1 MKNKKVILVIGLI
14 IINFSFFIIGYLNYL
29 YPKLSDFTIN
39 SVSSKEVLAVNV
51 SKCAHAVEYNV
62 KVKKDD
68 NVIYE
73 STSTKEEILLDK
85 FYPDYDEEVTIS
97 VEAKNKNNDKKIS
110 SNEFVYKNN
119 EASLKKSESH
129 YVSKSSD
136 LYLNIDG
143 YDETK
148 NYYIELYYL
157 DNIIYDSKVYND
169 EIVIPSDTINKYS
182 GRITAVLKNE
192 NKRILSKYN
201 FYVNTPLVG
210 KLKIISPENEL
221 ETRWNDIIVKYMGAE
236 NANNIYV
243 SLYSNDELKERF
255 KVEPVNNQFK
265 IEANHLMENTAYNVV
280 VEALYEDYTELM
292 ESSSFIVYVK
302 AHETT
307 DGVYVSHNPYYIKQ
321 NTLVELNSMNSNAT
335 IYYTTDGSIPNENS
349 AIYKEP
355 IMITENMTIKTYAHT
370 HNRYDSVVNTYN
382 FNIEEKT
389 PVIYLSP
396 SNQDGNYGVE
406 SVNYT
411 TEKDMMNKLGDVVER
426 VLKENGLVVYR
437 NWPSGDIN
445 AWTSISN
452 SVHADFHLAI
462 HSNASGTHEARG
474 IEMFVDNE
482 TSKSFSIASNIYANL
497 WQIYPANNNENY
509 HRKIKYARGSLGEAN
524 DNFLPCGSLIEVA
537 YHDNTEDAAWIVN
550 NLEEI
555 GVNIAKSIINYYK

>member
-110 SNEFVYKNN
+110 SNEFVYKNK

-148 NYYIELYYL
+148 YYYIELYYL

-210 KLKIISPENEL
+210 KLKIISPESEL
-221 ETRWNDIIVKYMGAE
+221 KTRWNDIIVKYMGAE

-243 SLYSNDELKERF
+243 SLYSNDKLKERF

-265 IEANHLMENTAYNVV
+265 IDASHLTENTVYNVV
-280 VEALYEDYTELM
+280 VEALYEDYNELM
-292 ESSSFIVYVK
+292 ESSSFIVHVK

-321 NTLVELNSMNSNAT
+321 NTLVELNSMSSNAT

-355 IMITENMTIKTYAHT
+355 IMIAENMTIKTYAHT

-426 VLKENGLVVYR
+426 VLKENGVVVYR

-462 HSNASGTHEARG
+462 HSNASSTHEARG

-524 DNFLPCGSLIEVA
+524 DNYLPCGSLIEVA
-537 YHDNTEDAAWIVN
+537 YHDNLEDATWIVN

>member
-110 SNEFVYKNN
+110 SNEFVYKNK

-265 IEANHLMENTAYNVV
+265 IEANHLMENTVYNVV

-292 ESSSFIVYVK
+292 ESSSFIVHVK

-335 IYYTTDGSIPNENS
+335 IYYTTDGSVPNENS

>member
-110 SNEFVYKNN
+110 SNEFVYKNK

-265 IEANHLMENTAYNVV
+265 IEANHLMENTVYNVV

-497 WQIYPANNNENY
+497 WQIYPANNNESY